1 MRRGLGQQLYDDATQ
16 FRVQR
21 EFSPEVAIRAGALPY
36 NHPPFEAALFVPF
49 TLVPYPLAF
58 ALWDL
63 VNFVMLIALP
73 FFLAAHL
80 SQLQKY
86 PWPLWVLA
94 SVAFFPI
101 FAALLQGQDSILLLL
116 LYALAF
122 VCLKGNRDVLAGGW
136 LALGLFKPQLLL
148 PLVVLFLVQ
157 GRKKILSGFL
167 PIAAILLLV
176 SVAIVGKEGML
187 LYPHYVMHLENT
199 LARGAIVPSDMPNL
213 RGALAIF
220 FPGTPPHI
228 VAVILVI
235 SLGLLL
241 FTASEC
247 RKVFGKNLVEL
258 EFSLAAIATV
268 LVSYHALIYDL
279 SVLMVPV
286 LLLADELLAGK
297 RWGRHRVLMMVA
309 MTTFF
314 LPPLQ
319 VILSIRNQWAGILGW
334 VLLLWLYGIAKEIS
348 FLTTSR
354 GQPSEMRESV

>member
-1 MRRGLGQQLYDDATQ
+1 
-16 FRVQR
+16 
-21 EFSPEVAIRAGALPY
+21 
-36 NHPPFEAALFVPF
+36 
-49 TLVPYPLAF
+49 LA
-58 ALWDL
+58 
-63 VNFVMLIALP
+63 P
-73 FFLAAHL
+73 HL

-101 FAALLQGQDSILLLL
+101 FAALLQGQDAILLLL

-176 SVAIVGKEGML
+176 SVAIVGKEGMP

-309 MTTFF
+309 MATFF

-348 FLTTSR
+348 F
-354 GQPSEMRESV
+354 RELAASGV